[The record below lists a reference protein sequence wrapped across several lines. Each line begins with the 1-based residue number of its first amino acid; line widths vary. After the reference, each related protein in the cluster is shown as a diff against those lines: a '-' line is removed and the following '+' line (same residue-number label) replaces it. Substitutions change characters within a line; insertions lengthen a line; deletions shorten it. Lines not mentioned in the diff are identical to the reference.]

1 MAMSQ
6 LDDLLGGLLGGK
18 SGGIGDMVGGLT
30 GGDQGGSGRGLMGAL
45 VPMIGGLLAGGGLN
59 KLLSGFHANGLSS
72 QADSWVGKGP
82 NEPVTA
88 GQVSQVIGDE
98 QIGRIA
104 EKLGVSHEEA
114 AQAIA
119 EVLPKVV
126 DTVSPDGQLPPEQ
139 DLNQA
144 FDRLAQAT
152 AAQ

>member
-1 MAMSQ
+1 MSQ

-18 SGGIGDMVGGLT
+18 SSGIGGMLGGLT
-30 GGDQGGSGRGLMGAL
+30 GGNAGGGGGLVGAL

-59 KLLSGFHANGLSS
+59 KLLSGFHANGQSS
-72 QADSWVGKGP
+72 QADSWVGTGP

-88 GQVSQVIGDE
+88 GQVSQVIGDD
-98 QIGRIA
+98 QIGQIA
-104 EKLGVSHEEA
+104 KKLGVSHDEA

-119 EVLPKVV
+119 EVLPQVV

-139 DLNQA
+139 DLDQA

-152 AAQ
+152 PAQ